1 MTFSGSLPMSWVR
14 SDAMKDEK
22 PLILIIDDEESLRDG
37 CRQALEKSGY
47 SVITTGEGVE
57 GIKIA
62 RENKPQIAFV
72 DLKMPGISGMEIID
86 VLSKEIP
93 DIILIM
99 ITGYAT
105 ILSAVEAIQKGAYD
119 YLPKPF
125 SPDQLRS
132 VARRGLDH
140 RTLKMETRRLREE
153 KEQME
158 KIFITFVSHEMR
170 SPLVVI
176 RQYIETLKAIA
187 GDRFDKDVTEII
199 ERCSVRIQGLEELIE
214 HWLDISRIE
223 AGTFVQKKEAINLPH
238 ILARIEE
245 EMAPVCKAK
254 GIHLEINVPDKLLD
268 IVGDEESLV
277 RVFTNIIGNATKY
290 TPEAGRITVT
300 AQGEDYFVIV
310 DIADTGSGIP
320 QDKLP
325 FIFEPF
331 FRVKGKEERQVGSG
345 LGLTFCKKIMESLG
359 GEISVASKEGEGT
372 TFTLKIPARLSSL
385 GVSQTSV

>member
-1 MTFSGSLPMSWVR
+1 
-14 SDAMKDEK
+14 MKDEK

-47 SVITTGEGVE
+47 SVIATGEGVE

-62 RENKPQIAFV
+62 RENKPEIAFV

-86 VLSKEIP
+86 ILSKEIP

-176 RQYIETLKAIA
+176 AQYIESLKAIA

-199 ERCSVRIQGLEELIE
+199 ERCRIRVQGLEELIE

-223 AGTFVQKKEAINLPH
+223 AGTFVQKKETISLSH
-238 ILARIEE
+238 LLARIEE
-245 EMAPVCKAK
+245 EMTPVCKAK
-254 GIHLEINVPDKLLD
+254 GIGLEINVPDRLLD
-268 IVGDEESLV
+268 IIGDEESLV

-300 AQGEDYFVIV
+300 ARGEDYFVIV

-372 TFTLKIPARLSSL
+372 TFTLKIPARLSSM

>member
-1 MTFSGSLPMSWVR
+1 MNWVP
-14 SDAMKDEK
+14 SDAMKNEK

-37 CRQALEKSGY
+37 CRQSLEKSGY
-47 SVITTGEGVE
+47 SVIATGEGVE

-62 RENKPQIAFV
+62 RENKPEIAFV

-86 VLSKEIP
+86 ILSKEIP
-93 DIILIM
+93 DIVLIM

-176 RQYIETLKAIA
+176 RQYIESLKAIA

-199 ERCSVRIQGLEELIE
+199 ERCSIRIQGLEELIE

-223 AGTFVQKKEAINLPH
+223 AGTFVQKKETLSLSH

-245 EMAPVCKAK
+245 EMNPVCKAK
-254 GIHLEINVPDKLLD
+254 GIGLEINVPDKLLD
-268 IVGDEESLV
+268 IIGDEESLV

-290 TPEAGRITVT
+290 TPQGGKITLS
-300 AQGEDYFVIV
+300 AQREDYFVMV
-310 DIADTGSGIP
+310 SIADSGSGIP

-331 FRVKGKEERQVGSG
+331 FRVKGKDERQVGSG
-345 LGLTFCKKIMESLG
+345 LGLTFCKKIMESHG
-359 GEISVASKEGEGT
+359 GEISAASKEGEGT
-372 TFTLKIPARLSSL
+372 TFMLKIPARLSST
-385 GVSQTSV
+385 GVSQTSS